1 MNQLPVHS
9 IVLLSTC
16 WLLAFLPAAVA
27 QQQECVP
34 KPPIIT
40 IDFGSGKVPDFND
53 APIPNYGLVWSTC
66 PEDGYYTYTA
76 ATSDCFYGDWFT
88 LSEDHTPGDRGGN
101 MMLVNAT
108 PLGGI
113 FFHRVLEGLKGGA
126 TYNFKAWMMNVC
138 RIRGGCPPLPPN
150 IQVKLTTPSRKVVMQ
165 VMTGQLEQKASPR
178 WDSYDAFFTMPAG
191 ETSVVLTMVNTT
203 TGGCGNDFAL
213 DDITIGEC
221 VAPEPPLATLAK
233 RAGQAISRQVAQ
245 KKEVVKT
252 EPPKEPTPKRASRS
266 TRVLQS
272 QEKADTPVVA
282 RREIKAVTAR
292 PLPPV
297 LATRENPLVKQI
309 ETPAGEIRIDL
320 YDNGVMDGDT
330 VSVYHNNELVV
341 SGALLTQ
348 KPITLNLRVDATQ
361 PRHELIMVAHNL
373 GSIPPNTALMIVTA
387 GQKRYEAFLSSSEQ
401 KNARVVISLKE

>member
-1 MNQLPVHS
+1 MNQLS
-9 IVLLSTC
+9 ILTKAILATCFMVLLCARTG
-16 WLLAFLPAAVA
+16 A
-27 QQQECVP
+27 QQNDCIL
-34 KPPIIT
+34 KPPVIT
-40 IDFGSGKVPDFND
+40 IDFGQGQVPDVND
-53 APIPNYGLVWSTC
+53 APMPNYGLVWNSC

-108 PLGGI
+108 PLGGL

-150 IQVKLTTPSRKVVMQ
+150 ILVKLTTPSRKVALQ

-178 WDSYDAFFTMPAG
+178 WDSYDAFFTMPPG

-213 DDITIGEC
+213 DDITIREC
-221 VAPEPPLATLAK
+221 VKPELPVTDLAK
-233 RAGQAISRQVAQ
+233 RAGQAIKQQVALKRPEQ
-245 KKEVVKT
+245 KPAPRP
-252 EPPKEPTPKRASRS
+252 EPSPKRASRATS
-266 TRVLQS
+266 VPQ
-272 QEKADTPVVA
+272 QEASKEPPVVA
-282 RREIKAVTAR
+282 RRDIKPVIPR
-292 PLPPV
+292 PLPTV
-297 LATRENPLVKQI
+297 LTTRENPLVRQI

-330 VSVYHNNELVV
+330 VSVYHNNELVI

-348 KPITLNLRVDATQ
+348 KPITFKLAVDATQ

-387 GQKRYEAFLSSSEQ
+387 GNERHEAFLSSSEQ
-401 KNARVVISLKE
+401 KNAKVVIRLKE

>member
-1 MNQLPVHS
+1 MNQLPVLTR
-9 IVLLSTC
+9 ILLSTC
-16 WLLAFLPAAVA
+16 LLLTLLPTAVA
-27 QQQECVP
+27 QQRDCNP

-40 IDFGSGKVPDFND
+40 IDFGAGIVQDIND
-53 APIPNYGLVWSTC
+53 APVPNYGLVWNAC
-66 PEDGYYTYTA
+66 PEDGYYTYTS

-113 FFHRVLEGLKGGA
+113 FFHRILEGLKSGT

-191 ETSVVLTMVNTT
+191 ETTVVLTMVNTT

-213 DDITIGEC
+213 DDITIREC
-221 VAPEPPLATLAK
+221 VAPESPLATLAK
-233 RAGQAISRQVAQ
+233 RAGQAISQQVAM

-252 EPPKEPTPKRASRS
+252 EPPKEPTVKPASRS
-266 TRVLQS
+266 TQVVPQE
-272 QEKADTPVVA
+272 EKADVPVVA
-282 RREIKAVTAR
+282 RREIKPVTAR
-292 PLPPV
+292 PLPTV
-297 LATRENPLVKQI
+297 LATRENPLIKQI
-309 ETPAGEIRIDL
+309 ETPKGEIKIDL

-341 SGALLTQ
+341 SGALLSS
-348 KPITLNLRVDATQ
+348 KPITFRVQVAAGN

-387 GQKRYEAFLSSSEQ
+387 GNERYEAFLSSSEQ
-401 KNARVVISLKE
+401 KNAKVVISLKE